1 MGGRGGG
8 GLSFTS
14 LRGKRGGGGF
24 SRGGRGIGL
33 AGGEGWRGGVSS
45 RTRGGRGGALLSG
58 TGGGGGF
65 PYPRDLGG
73 SIGPDDPLFV
83 SEGDKGTEGNSVRL
97 VALFGGLGGR
107 GGVLVPEPGIEP
119 FLLSRVPLMEEA
131 LAAPS
136 GVKGEGELGALP
148 GPGEFSSPSCS
159 PSLAVFTGAWALL
172 RRPISVPINAPLES
186 GGFSSNLY
194 FLGYIHKK

>member
-1 MGGRGGG
+1 M
-8 GLSFTS
+8 
-14 LRGKRGGGGF
+14 
-24 SRGGRGIGL
+24 
-33 AGGEGWRGGVSS
+33 
-45 RTRGGRGGALLSG
+45 
-58 TGGGGGF
+58 
-65 PYPRDLGG
+65 
-73 SIGPDDPLFV
+73 
-83 SEGDKGTEGNSVRL
+83 RL

-148 GPGEFSSPSCS
+148 GPGEFSSPSCT
-159 PSLAVFTGAWALL
+159 PSLAVVFTGAWALL
-172 RRPISVPINAPLES
+172 RRPISVPISAPLES

-194 FLGYIHKK
+194 FLGCVHEK